1 MPKMKQPRRMLGS
14 DNPSAHLAKRVGW
27 SSMEQLIAWFAE
39 QAGAPEDMRDSPSY
53 MIDAVLDHEA
63 PSGREDPVA
72 RAKRRDSV
80 KSKVGNWR
88 KARVVGWD
96 SWPQIVELT
105 GIPIAL
111 LDAAA
116 RKAKREDWTPVD
128 GWHIPGPPDIPTKKP
143 SGLKKIVDDL
153 AAHQRDV
160 NPRLVRKAN
169 DQRNPADNSQLA
181 DSDSGDKLGAK
192 RGIKR
197 VRG

>member
-14 DNPSAHLAKRVGW
+14 ENPSAHLSKRVGW
-27 SSMEQLIAWFAE
+27 SSMECFIEWFAE
-39 QAGAPEDMRDSPSY
+39 QAGAPEDMHDSPSF
-53 MIDAVLDHEA
+53 MVDAVLEHEA
-63 PSGREDPVA
+63 PGGHEDA
-72 RAKRRDSV
+72 AAKAKRRDSV

-105 GIPIAL
+105 GIPVAL

-116 RKAKREDWTPVD
+116 RKAKREDWTPVE
-128 GWHIPGPPDIPTKKP
+128 GWHIPGPVEVPPKKS

-160 NPRLVRKAN
+160 NPRLVRKADN
-169 DQRNPADNSQLA
+169 KRNPADNAQLG
-181 DSDSGDKLGAK
+181 DSGGGDKLGPK
-192 RGIKR
+192 GRVKR